1 MIYTY
6 ICVWSEPTSHIYI
19 YLHTYISSWTL
30 YTLQLAVYTISTY
43 IWSAPPWPG
52 GYLSGASQ
60 GNTHQ
65 KLIKLQKL
73 KKTEKHLKL
82 FFSVFQFFQFC
93 SPVPH
98 GIMAGHSL
106 AFPKSSSF
114 NLQNCMVTVCVQSTQ
129 LHWTCAD
136 PHVSGAVCICIAPV
150 CLYCSHVCSSRLVYP
165 LFAVPSAWHRLRRT
179 WPSMIWKLPATAIFA
194 ARFQHLLCPRFC
206 HVAIGTTW
214 ASQCLSAPMQT
225 IPRCTSSRSSPGTL
239 WTFPSKIL
247 VVTTSML
254 SATRTCS
261 CFLLPLVPRCLCHQM
276 SSSTSCDRGKWWNS
290 HHFEALPVPKQG

>member
-1 MIYTY
+1 MVRTDLSY
-6 ICVWSEPTSHIYI
+6 IYI

-73 KKTEKHLKL
+73 KKRKKL
-82 FFSVFQFFQFC
+82 EIVFQFFQFC
-93 SPVPH
+93 SPVPYGRPFASLPEVIQLQPPKLH
-98 GIMAGHSL
+98 GNCLRSKHPTALKMRSCLHLHCTCLSLLQPRLFFSTCLSLVRSSLGMAQV
-106 AFPKSSSF
+106 AEDMTF
-114 NLQNCMVTVCVQSTQ
+114 NDLEAAC
-129 LHWTCAD
+129 D
-136 PHVSGAVCICIAPV
+136 GD
-150 CLYCSHVCSSRLVYP
+150 
-165 LFAVPSAWHRLRRT
+165 F
-179 WPSMIWKLPATAIFA
+179 FA

-276 SSSTSCDRGKWWNS
+276 SSSS
-290 HHFEALPVPKQG
+290 

>member
-1 MIYTY
+1 M
-6 ICVWSEPTSHIYI
+6 CVWSEPTSHIYR

-73 KKTEKHLKL
+73 KKRKKL
-82 FFSVFQFFQFC
+82 EIVFQFFSFFSFVHQFL
-93 SPVPH
+93 
-98 GIMAGHSL
+98 MAGHSL

-114 NLQNCMVTVCVQSTQ
+114 NLQNCMVTVCVRSTQ
-129 LHWTCAD
+129 LHWKC
-136 PHVSGAVCICIAPV
+136 GAVCICIAPV

-179 WPSMIWKLPATAIFA
+179 WPSMIWKLPATEI
-194 ARFQHLLCPRFC
+194 
-206 HVAIGTTW
+206 
-214 ASQCLSAPMQT
+214 
-225 IPRCTSSRSSPGTL
+225 
-239 WTFPSKIL
+239 
-247 VVTTSML
+247 
-254 SATRTCS
+254 
-261 CFLLPLVPRCLCHQM
+261 FLLLAFSTFCARAFATWQLEPRELPNVWVHRCRQSHGALPRGHRRAHYEHFLRRSWWSLQACCQQQGLAAA
-276 SSSTSCDRGKWWNS
+276 SFSLWSQGACVIRCQAPASCDRGKWWNS